1 MLHIN
6 NACIAFGTEVLFSG
20 FEMKLEKGET
30 ACIVG
35 QSGCGKTSLL
45 NAVMGF
51 VPLYEGTIKVGGTLL
66 DKSTIDLVRRQI
78 AWIPQ
83 ELALPFEWVKEMVS
97 LPFELKVNRS
107 VPFSEERLFMC
118 FDELGLEHELYFKR
132 VNEVSGGQRQR
143 IMLAVAAL
151 LNKPLIVIDEPTSAL
166 DTGSTDKVLAFFRRQ
181 AEKGAAVL
189 AVSHDKDFASGC
201 HYLIELKTKLV
212 VGTIDI
218 SYYNLF
224 VGLLLLAIPFFYLW
238 KFKTGLLKP
247 AVIGTLRMII
257 QLFFIGIYLKYLF
270 LWNNP
275 WINFLWVIVMIFVAG
290 QTALVRTGLKRRILL
305 IPITVGFLC
314 SVILVG
320 LYFIGIVLQLDNIFS
335 AQYFIP
341 IFGILMGNML
351 SSNVI
356 ALNTYYSG
364 LKREQQLYRYLLG
377 NGATRQEAQAP
388 FIKQA
393 IIKSFS
399 PLIANIAVMG
409 LVALPGTMIGQILGG
424 SSPNVAIKYQMMIM
438 VITFTASMLSLMIT
452 ISLASRRS
460 FDAYGKLLEVSK
472 EAKK

>member
-166 DTGSTDKVLAFFRRQ
+166 DTGSTDKVLAFCRRQ

-201 HYLIELKTKLV
+201 HYLIEL
-212 VGTIDI
+212 
-218 SYYNLF
+218 
-224 VGLLLLAIPFFYLW
+224 
-238 KFKTGLLKP
+238 
-247 AVIGTLRMII
+247 
-257 QLFFIGIYLKYLF
+257 
-270 LWNNP
+270 
-275 WINFLWVIVMIFVAG
+275 
-290 QTALVRTGLKRRILL
+290 
-305 IPITVGFLC
+305 
-314 SVILVG
+314 
-320 LYFIGIVLQLDNIFS
+320 
-335 AQYFIP
+335 
-341 IFGILMGNML
+341 
-351 SSNVI
+351 
-356 ALNTYYSG
+356 
-364 LKREQQLYRYLLG
+364 
-377 NGATRQEAQAP
+377 
-388 FIKQA
+388 
-393 IIKSFS
+393 
-399 PLIANIAVMG
+399 
-409 LVALPGTMIGQILGG
+409 
-424 SSPNVAIKYQMMIM
+424 
-438 VITFTASMLSLMIT
+438 
-452 ISLASRRS
+452 
-460 FDAYGKLLEVSK
+460 
-472 EAKK
+472 

>member
-143 IMLAVAAL
+143 IMLAVPAL

-201 HYLIELKTKLV
+201 HYLIEL
-212 VGTIDI
+212 
-218 SYYNLF
+218 
-224 VGLLLLAIPFFYLW
+224 
-238 KFKTGLLKP
+238 
-247 AVIGTLRMII
+247 
-257 QLFFIGIYLKYLF
+257 
-270 LWNNP
+270 
-275 WINFLWVIVMIFVAG
+275 
-290 QTALVRTGLKRRILL
+290 
-305 IPITVGFLC
+305 
-314 SVILVG
+314 
-320 LYFIGIVLQLDNIFS
+320 
-335 AQYFIP
+335 
-341 IFGILMGNML
+341 
-351 SSNVI
+351 
-356 ALNTYYSG
+356 
-364 LKREQQLYRYLLG
+364 
-377 NGATRQEAQAP
+377 
-388 FIKQA
+388 
-393 IIKSFS
+393 
-399 PLIANIAVMG
+399 
-409 LVALPGTMIGQILGG
+409 
-424 SSPNVAIKYQMMIM
+424 
-438 VITFTASMLSLMIT
+438 
-452 ISLASRRS
+452 
-460 FDAYGKLLEVSK
+460 
-472 EAKK
+472 

>member
-132 VNEVSGGQRQR
+132 VNEVSGGQCQR

-201 HYLIELKTKLV
+201 HYLIEL
-212 VGTIDI
+212 
-218 SYYNLF
+218 
-224 VGLLLLAIPFFYLW
+224 
-238 KFKTGLLKP
+238 
-247 AVIGTLRMII
+247 
-257 QLFFIGIYLKYLF
+257 
-270 LWNNP
+270 
-275 WINFLWVIVMIFVAG
+275 
-290 QTALVRTGLKRRILL
+290 
-305 IPITVGFLC
+305 
-314 SVILVG
+314 
-320 LYFIGIVLQLDNIFS
+320 
-335 AQYFIP
+335 
-341 IFGILMGNML
+341 
-351 SSNVI
+351 
-356 ALNTYYSG
+356 
-364 LKREQQLYRYLLG
+364 
-377 NGATRQEAQAP
+377 
-388 FIKQA
+388 
-393 IIKSFS
+393 
-399 PLIANIAVMG
+399 
-409 LVALPGTMIGQILGG
+409 
-424 SSPNVAIKYQMMIM
+424 
-438 VITFTASMLSLMIT
+438 
-452 ISLASRRS
+452 
-460 FDAYGKLLEVSK
+460 
-472 EAKK
+472 

>member
-51 VPLYEGTIKVGGTLL
+51 VPLYEGTIKVGRTLL
-66 DKSTIDLVRRQI
+66 DKSTTDLVRRQI

-201 HYLIELKTKLV
+201 HYLIEL
-212 VGTIDI
+212 
-218 SYYNLF
+218 
-224 VGLLLLAIPFFYLW
+224 
-238 KFKTGLLKP
+238 
-247 AVIGTLRMII
+247 
-257 QLFFIGIYLKYLF
+257 
-270 LWNNP
+270 
-275 WINFLWVIVMIFVAG
+275 
-290 QTALVRTGLKRRILL
+290 
-305 IPITVGFLC
+305 
-314 SVILVG
+314 
-320 LYFIGIVLQLDNIFS
+320 
-335 AQYFIP
+335 
-341 IFGILMGNML
+341 
-351 SSNVI
+351 
-356 ALNTYYSG
+356 
-364 LKREQQLYRYLLG
+364 
-377 NGATRQEAQAP
+377 
-388 FIKQA
+388 
-393 IIKSFS
+393 
-399 PLIANIAVMG
+399 
-409 LVALPGTMIGQILGG
+409 
-424 SSPNVAIKYQMMIM
+424 
-438 VITFTASMLSLMIT
+438 
-452 ISLASRRS
+452 
-460 FDAYGKLLEVSK
+460 
-472 EAKK
+472 

>member
-66 DKSTIDLVRRQI
+66 DKSTIDLVRPQI

-201 HYLIELKTKLV
+201 HYLIEL
-212 VGTIDI
+212 
-218 SYYNLF
+218 
-224 VGLLLLAIPFFYLW
+224 
-238 KFKTGLLKP
+238 
-247 AVIGTLRMII
+247 
-257 QLFFIGIYLKYLF
+257 
-270 LWNNP
+270 
-275 WINFLWVIVMIFVAG
+275 
-290 QTALVRTGLKRRILL
+290 
-305 IPITVGFLC
+305 
-314 SVILVG
+314 
-320 LYFIGIVLQLDNIFS
+320 
-335 AQYFIP
+335 
-341 IFGILMGNML
+341 
-351 SSNVI
+351 
-356 ALNTYYSG
+356 
-364 LKREQQLYRYLLG
+364 
-377 NGATRQEAQAP
+377 
-388 FIKQA
+388 
-393 IIKSFS
+393 
-399 PLIANIAVMG
+399 
-409 LVALPGTMIGQILGG
+409 
-424 SSPNVAIKYQMMIM
+424 
-438 VITFTASMLSLMIT
+438 
-452 ISLASRRS
+452 
-460 FDAYGKLLEVSK
+460 
-472 EAKK
+472 

>member
-97 LPFELKVNRS
+97 LTFELKVNRS

-201 HYLIELKTKLV
+201 HYLIEL
-212 VGTIDI
+212 
-218 SYYNLF
+218 
-224 VGLLLLAIPFFYLW
+224 
-238 KFKTGLLKP
+238 
-247 AVIGTLRMII
+247 
-257 QLFFIGIYLKYLF
+257 
-270 LWNNP
+270 
-275 WINFLWVIVMIFVAG
+275 
-290 QTALVRTGLKRRILL
+290 
-305 IPITVGFLC
+305 
-314 SVILVG
+314 
-320 LYFIGIVLQLDNIFS
+320 
-335 AQYFIP
+335 
-341 IFGILMGNML
+341 
-351 SSNVI
+351 
-356 ALNTYYSG
+356 
-364 LKREQQLYRYLLG
+364 
-377 NGATRQEAQAP
+377 
-388 FIKQA
+388 
-393 IIKSFS
+393 
-399 PLIANIAVMG
+399 
-409 LVALPGTMIGQILGG
+409 
-424 SSPNVAIKYQMMIM
+424 
-438 VITFTASMLSLMIT
+438 
-452 ISLASRRS
+452 
-460 FDAYGKLLEVSK
+460 
-472 EAKK
+472 

>member
-151 LNKPLIVIDEPTSAL
+151 LNKPSIVIDEPTSAL

-201 HYLIELKTKLV
+201 HYLIEL
-212 VGTIDI
+212 
-218 SYYNLF
+218 
-224 VGLLLLAIPFFYLW
+224 
-238 KFKTGLLKP
+238 
-247 AVIGTLRMII
+247 
-257 QLFFIGIYLKYLF
+257 
-270 LWNNP
+270 
-275 WINFLWVIVMIFVAG
+275 
-290 QTALVRTGLKRRILL
+290 
-305 IPITVGFLC
+305 
-314 SVILVG
+314 
-320 LYFIGIVLQLDNIFS
+320 
-335 AQYFIP
+335 
-341 IFGILMGNML
+341 
-351 SSNVI
+351 
-356 ALNTYYSG
+356 
-364 LKREQQLYRYLLG
+364 
-377 NGATRQEAQAP
+377 
-388 FIKQA
+388 
-393 IIKSFS
+393 
-399 PLIANIAVMG
+399 
-409 LVALPGTMIGQILGG
+409 
-424 SSPNVAIKYQMMIM
+424 
-438 VITFTASMLSLMIT
+438 
-452 ISLASRRS
+452 
-460 FDAYGKLLEVSK
+460 
-472 EAKK
+472 

>member
-20 FEMKLEKGET
+20 LNLNLERGKT

-51 VPLYEGTIKVGGTLL
+51 VPLKEGTIKVGDTLL
-66 DKSTIDLVRRQI
+66 DKSTIDIIRRQI

-201 HYLIELKTKLV
+201 HYLIEL
-212 VGTIDI
+212 
-218 SYYNLF
+218 
-224 VGLLLLAIPFFYLW
+224 
-238 KFKTGLLKP
+238 
-247 AVIGTLRMII
+247 
-257 QLFFIGIYLKYLF
+257 
-270 LWNNP
+270 
-275 WINFLWVIVMIFVAG
+275 
-290 QTALVRTGLKRRILL
+290 
-305 IPITVGFLC
+305 
-314 SVILVG
+314 
-320 LYFIGIVLQLDNIFS
+320 
-335 AQYFIP
+335 
-341 IFGILMGNML
+341 
-351 SSNVI
+351 
-356 ALNTYYSG
+356 
-364 LKREQQLYRYLLG
+364 
-377 NGATRQEAQAP
+377 
-388 FIKQA
+388 
-393 IIKSFS
+393 
-399 PLIANIAVMG
+399 
-409 LVALPGTMIGQILGG
+409 
-424 SSPNVAIKYQMMIM
+424 
-438 VITFTASMLSLMIT
+438 
-452 ISLASRRS
+452 
-460 FDAYGKLLEVSK
+460 
-472 EAKK
+472 

>member
-51 VPLYEGTIKVGGTLL
+51 VPLYEGTIKGGGTLL

-201 HYLIELKTKLV
+201 HYLIEL
-212 VGTIDI
+212 
-218 SYYNLF
+218 
-224 VGLLLLAIPFFYLW
+224 
-238 KFKTGLLKP
+238 
-247 AVIGTLRMII
+247 
-257 QLFFIGIYLKYLF
+257 
-270 LWNNP
+270 
-275 WINFLWVIVMIFVAG
+275 
-290 QTALVRTGLKRRILL
+290 
-305 IPITVGFLC
+305 
-314 SVILVG
+314 
-320 LYFIGIVLQLDNIFS
+320 
-335 AQYFIP
+335 
-341 IFGILMGNML
+341 
-351 SSNVI
+351 
-356 ALNTYYSG
+356 
-364 LKREQQLYRYLLG
+364 
-377 NGATRQEAQAP
+377 
-388 FIKQA
+388 
-393 IIKSFS
+393 
-399 PLIANIAVMG
+399 
-409 LVALPGTMIGQILGG
+409 
-424 SSPNVAIKYQMMIM
+424 
-438 VITFTASMLSLMIT
+438 
-452 ISLASRRS
+452 
-460 FDAYGKLLEVSK
+460 
-472 EAKK
+472 

>member
-118 FDELGLEHELYFKR
+118 FDALGLEHELYFKR

-201 HYLIELKTKLV
+201 HYLIEL
-212 VGTIDI
+212 
-218 SYYNLF
+218 
-224 VGLLLLAIPFFYLW
+224 
-238 KFKTGLLKP
+238 
-247 AVIGTLRMII
+247 
-257 QLFFIGIYLKYLF
+257 
-270 LWNNP
+270 
-275 WINFLWVIVMIFVAG
+275 
-290 QTALVRTGLKRRILL
+290 
-305 IPITVGFLC
+305 
-314 SVILVG
+314 
-320 LYFIGIVLQLDNIFS
+320 
-335 AQYFIP
+335 
-341 IFGILMGNML
+341 
-351 SSNVI
+351 
-356 ALNTYYSG
+356 
-364 LKREQQLYRYLLG
+364 
-377 NGATRQEAQAP
+377 
-388 FIKQA
+388 
-393 IIKSFS
+393 
-399 PLIANIAVMG
+399 
-409 LVALPGTMIGQILGG
+409 
-424 SSPNVAIKYQMMIM
+424 
-438 VITFTASMLSLMIT
+438 
-452 ISLASRRS
+452 
-460 FDAYGKLLEVSK
+460 
-472 EAKK
+472 

>member
-189 AVSHDKDFASGC
+189 AVSHDKDFASRC
-201 HYLIELKTKLV
+201 HYLIEL
-212 VGTIDI
+212 
-218 SYYNLF
+218 
-224 VGLLLLAIPFFYLW
+224 
-238 KFKTGLLKP
+238 
-247 AVIGTLRMII
+247 
-257 QLFFIGIYLKYLF
+257 
-270 LWNNP
+270 
-275 WINFLWVIVMIFVAG
+275 
-290 QTALVRTGLKRRILL
+290 
-305 IPITVGFLC
+305 
-314 SVILVG
+314 
-320 LYFIGIVLQLDNIFS
+320 
-335 AQYFIP
+335 
-341 IFGILMGNML
+341 
-351 SSNVI
+351 
-356 ALNTYYSG
+356 
-364 LKREQQLYRYLLG
+364 
-377 NGATRQEAQAP
+377 
-388 FIKQA
+388 
-393 IIKSFS
+393 
-399 PLIANIAVMG
+399 
-409 LVALPGTMIGQILGG
+409 
-424 SSPNVAIKYQMMIM
+424 
-438 VITFTASMLSLMIT
+438 
-452 ISLASRRS
+452 
-460 FDAYGKLLEVSK
+460 
-472 EAKK
+472 

>member
-83 ELALPFEWVKEMVS
+83 ELALPLEWVKEMVS

-132 VNEVSGGQRQR
+132 VNEVSGGQRQS

-201 HYLIELKTKLV
+201 HYLIEL
-212 VGTIDI
+212 
-218 SYYNLF
+218 
-224 VGLLLLAIPFFYLW
+224 
-238 KFKTGLLKP
+238 
-247 AVIGTLRMII
+247 
-257 QLFFIGIYLKYLF
+257 
-270 LWNNP
+270 
-275 WINFLWVIVMIFVAG
+275 
-290 QTALVRTGLKRRILL
+290 
-305 IPITVGFLC
+305 
-314 SVILVG
+314 
-320 LYFIGIVLQLDNIFS
+320 
-335 AQYFIP
+335 
-341 IFGILMGNML
+341 
-351 SSNVI
+351 
-356 ALNTYYSG
+356 
-364 LKREQQLYRYLLG
+364 
-377 NGATRQEAQAP
+377 
-388 FIKQA
+388 
-393 IIKSFS
+393 
-399 PLIANIAVMG
+399 
-409 LVALPGTMIGQILGG
+409 
-424 SSPNVAIKYQMMIM
+424 
-438 VITFTASMLSLMIT
+438 
-452 ISLASRRS
+452 
-460 FDAYGKLLEVSK
+460 
-472 EAKK
+472 

>member
-83 ELALPFEWVKEMVS
+83 ELVLPFEWVKEMVS

-201 HYLIELKTKLV
+201 HYLIEL
-212 VGTIDI
+212 
-218 SYYNLF
+218 
-224 VGLLLLAIPFFYLW
+224 
-238 KFKTGLLKP
+238 
-247 AVIGTLRMII
+247 
-257 QLFFIGIYLKYLF
+257 
-270 LWNNP
+270 
-275 WINFLWVIVMIFVAG
+275 
-290 QTALVRTGLKRRILL
+290 
-305 IPITVGFLC
+305 
-314 SVILVG
+314 
-320 LYFIGIVLQLDNIFS
+320 
-335 AQYFIP
+335 
-341 IFGILMGNML
+341 
-351 SSNVI
+351 
-356 ALNTYYSG
+356 
-364 LKREQQLYRYLLG
+364 
-377 NGATRQEAQAP
+377 
-388 FIKQA
+388 
-393 IIKSFS
+393 
-399 PLIANIAVMG
+399 
-409 LVALPGTMIGQILGG
+409 
-424 SSPNVAIKYQMMIM
+424 
-438 VITFTASMLSLMIT
+438 
-452 ISLASRRS
+452 
-460 FDAYGKLLEVSK
+460 
-472 EAKK
+472 

>member
-118 FDELGLEHELYFKR
+118 FDELGLEHELYFKI

-201 HYLIELKTKLV
+201 HYLIEL
-212 VGTIDI
+212 
-218 SYYNLF
+218 
-224 VGLLLLAIPFFYLW
+224 
-238 KFKTGLLKP
+238 
-247 AVIGTLRMII
+247 
-257 QLFFIGIYLKYLF
+257 
-270 LWNNP
+270 
-275 WINFLWVIVMIFVAG
+275 
-290 QTALVRTGLKRRILL
+290 
-305 IPITVGFLC
+305 
-314 SVILVG
+314 
-320 LYFIGIVLQLDNIFS
+320 
-335 AQYFIP
+335 
-341 IFGILMGNML
+341 
-351 SSNVI
+351 
-356 ALNTYYSG
+356 
-364 LKREQQLYRYLLG
+364 
-377 NGATRQEAQAP
+377 
-388 FIKQA
+388 
-393 IIKSFS
+393 
-399 PLIANIAVMG
+399 
-409 LVALPGTMIGQILGG
+409 
-424 SSPNVAIKYQMMIM
+424 
-438 VITFTASMLSLMIT
+438 
-452 ISLASRRS
+452 
-460 FDAYGKLLEVSK
+460 
-472 EAKK
+472 

>member
-118 FDELGLEHELYFKR
+118 FDELGLEHELFFKR

-201 HYLIELKTKLV
+201 HYLIEL
-212 VGTIDI
+212 
-218 SYYNLF
+218 
-224 VGLLLLAIPFFYLW
+224 
-238 KFKTGLLKP
+238 
-247 AVIGTLRMII
+247 
-257 QLFFIGIYLKYLF
+257 
-270 LWNNP
+270 
-275 WINFLWVIVMIFVAG
+275 
-290 QTALVRTGLKRRILL
+290 
-305 IPITVGFLC
+305 
-314 SVILVG
+314 
-320 LYFIGIVLQLDNIFS
+320 
-335 AQYFIP
+335 
-341 IFGILMGNML
+341 
-351 SSNVI
+351 
-356 ALNTYYSG
+356 
-364 LKREQQLYRYLLG
+364 
-377 NGATRQEAQAP
+377 
-388 FIKQA
+388 
-393 IIKSFS
+393 
-399 PLIANIAVMG
+399 
-409 LVALPGTMIGQILGG
+409 
-424 SSPNVAIKYQMMIM
+424 
-438 VITFTASMLSLMIT
+438 
-452 ISLASRRS
+452 
-460 FDAYGKLLEVSK
+460 
-472 EAKK
+472 

>member
-83 ELALPFEWVKEMVS
+83 ELELPFEWVKEMVS

-201 HYLIELKTKLV
+201 HYLIEL
-212 VGTIDI
+212 
-218 SYYNLF
+218 
-224 VGLLLLAIPFFYLW
+224 
-238 KFKTGLLKP
+238 
-247 AVIGTLRMII
+247 
-257 QLFFIGIYLKYLF
+257 
-270 LWNNP
+270 
-275 WINFLWVIVMIFVAG
+275 
-290 QTALVRTGLKRRILL
+290 
-305 IPITVGFLC
+305 
-314 SVILVG
+314 
-320 LYFIGIVLQLDNIFS
+320 
-335 AQYFIP
+335 
-341 IFGILMGNML
+341 
-351 SSNVI
+351 
-356 ALNTYYSG
+356 
-364 LKREQQLYRYLLG
+364 
-377 NGATRQEAQAP
+377 
-388 FIKQA
+388 
-393 IIKSFS
+393 
-399 PLIANIAVMG
+399 
-409 LVALPGTMIGQILGG
+409 
-424 SSPNVAIKYQMMIM
+424 
-438 VITFTASMLSLMIT
+438 
-452 ISLASRRS
+452 
-460 FDAYGKLLEVSK
+460 
-472 EAKK
+472 

>member
-151 LNKPLIVIDEPTSAL
+151 LNKPLIVIDEPPSAL

-201 HYLIELKTKLV
+201 HYLIEL
-212 VGTIDI
+212 
-218 SYYNLF
+218 
-224 VGLLLLAIPFFYLW
+224 
-238 KFKTGLLKP
+238 
-247 AVIGTLRMII
+247 
-257 QLFFIGIYLKYLF
+257 
-270 LWNNP
+270 
-275 WINFLWVIVMIFVAG
+275 
-290 QTALVRTGLKRRILL
+290 
-305 IPITVGFLC
+305 
-314 SVILVG
+314 
-320 LYFIGIVLQLDNIFS
+320 
-335 AQYFIP
+335 
-341 IFGILMGNML
+341 
-351 SSNVI
+351 
-356 ALNTYYSG
+356 
-364 LKREQQLYRYLLG
+364 
-377 NGATRQEAQAP
+377 
-388 FIKQA
+388 
-393 IIKSFS
+393 
-399 PLIANIAVMG
+399 
-409 LVALPGTMIGQILGG
+409 
-424 SSPNVAIKYQMMIM
+424 
-438 VITFTASMLSLMIT
+438 
-452 ISLASRRS
+452 
-460 FDAYGKLLEVSK
+460 
-472 EAKK
+472 

>member
-20 FEMKLEKGET
+20 FELKLEKGET

-143 IMLAVAAL
+143 IMLSVAAL

-201 HYLIELKTKLV
+201 HYLIEL
-212 VGTIDI
+212 
-218 SYYNLF
+218 
-224 VGLLLLAIPFFYLW
+224 
-238 KFKTGLLKP
+238 
-247 AVIGTLRMII
+247 
-257 QLFFIGIYLKYLF
+257 
-270 LWNNP
+270 
-275 WINFLWVIVMIFVAG
+275 
-290 QTALVRTGLKRRILL
+290 
-305 IPITVGFLC
+305 
-314 SVILVG
+314 
-320 LYFIGIVLQLDNIFS
+320 
-335 AQYFIP
+335 
-341 IFGILMGNML
+341 
-351 SSNVI
+351 
-356 ALNTYYSG
+356 
-364 LKREQQLYRYLLG
+364 
-377 NGATRQEAQAP
+377 
-388 FIKQA
+388 
-393 IIKSFS
+393 
-399 PLIANIAVMG
+399 
-409 LVALPGTMIGQILGG
+409 
-424 SSPNVAIKYQMMIM
+424 
-438 VITFTASMLSLMIT
+438 
-452 ISLASRRS
+452 
-460 FDAYGKLLEVSK
+460 
-472 EAKK
+472 

>member
-20 FEMKLEKGET
+20 FEMKLEKGEI

-201 HYLIELKTKLV
+201 HYLIEL
-212 VGTIDI
+212 
-218 SYYNLF
+218 
-224 VGLLLLAIPFFYLW
+224 
-238 KFKTGLLKP
+238 
-247 AVIGTLRMII
+247 
-257 QLFFIGIYLKYLF
+257 
-270 LWNNP
+270 
-275 WINFLWVIVMIFVAG
+275 
-290 QTALVRTGLKRRILL
+290 
-305 IPITVGFLC
+305 
-314 SVILVG
+314 
-320 LYFIGIVLQLDNIFS
+320 
-335 AQYFIP
+335 
-341 IFGILMGNML
+341 
-351 SSNVI
+351 
-356 ALNTYYSG
+356 
-364 LKREQQLYRYLLG
+364 
-377 NGATRQEAQAP
+377 
-388 FIKQA
+388 
-393 IIKSFS
+393 
-399 PLIANIAVMG
+399 
-409 LVALPGTMIGQILGG
+409 
-424 SSPNVAIKYQMMIM
+424 
-438 VITFTASMLSLMIT
+438 
-452 ISLASRRS
+452 
-460 FDAYGKLLEVSK
+460 
-472 EAKK
+472 

>member
-1 MLHIN
+1 MLLIN
-6 NACIAFGTEVLFSG
+6 NACIAFVTEVLFSG

-143 IMLAVAAL
+143 IMLSVAAL

-201 HYLIELKTKLV
+201 HYLIEL
-212 VGTIDI
+212 
-218 SYYNLF
+218 
-224 VGLLLLAIPFFYLW
+224 
-238 KFKTGLLKP
+238 
-247 AVIGTLRMII
+247 
-257 QLFFIGIYLKYLF
+257 
-270 LWNNP
+270 
-275 WINFLWVIVMIFVAG
+275 
-290 QTALVRTGLKRRILL
+290 
-305 IPITVGFLC
+305 
-314 SVILVG
+314 
-320 LYFIGIVLQLDNIFS
+320 
-335 AQYFIP
+335 
-341 IFGILMGNML
+341 
-351 SSNVI
+351 
-356 ALNTYYSG
+356 
-364 LKREQQLYRYLLG
+364 
-377 NGATRQEAQAP
+377 
-388 FIKQA
+388 
-393 IIKSFS
+393 
-399 PLIANIAVMG
+399 
-409 LVALPGTMIGQILGG
+409 
-424 SSPNVAIKYQMMIM
+424 
-438 VITFTASMLSLMIT
+438 
-452 ISLASRRS
+452 
-460 FDAYGKLLEVSK
+460 
-472 EAKK
+472 

>member
-151 LNKPLIVIDEPTSAL
+151 LNKPLIVIDEPTSSL

-201 HYLIELKTKLV
+201 HYLIEL
-212 VGTIDI
+212 
-218 SYYNLF
+218 
-224 VGLLLLAIPFFYLW
+224 
-238 KFKTGLLKP
+238 
-247 AVIGTLRMII
+247 
-257 QLFFIGIYLKYLF
+257 
-270 LWNNP
+270 
-275 WINFLWVIVMIFVAG
+275 
-290 QTALVRTGLKRRILL
+290 
-305 IPITVGFLC
+305 
-314 SVILVG
+314 
-320 LYFIGIVLQLDNIFS
+320 
-335 AQYFIP
+335 
-341 IFGILMGNML
+341 
-351 SSNVI
+351 
-356 ALNTYYSG
+356 
-364 LKREQQLYRYLLG
+364 
-377 NGATRQEAQAP
+377 
-388 FIKQA
+388 
-393 IIKSFS
+393 
-399 PLIANIAVMG
+399 
-409 LVALPGTMIGQILGG
+409 
-424 SSPNVAIKYQMMIM
+424 
-438 VITFTASMLSLMIT
+438 
-452 ISLASRRS
+452 
-460 FDAYGKLLEVSK
+460 
-472 EAKK
+472 

>member
-181 AEKGAAVL
+181 AEKRAAVL

-201 HYLIELKTKLV
+201 HYLIEL
-212 VGTIDI
+212 
-218 SYYNLF
+218 
-224 VGLLLLAIPFFYLW
+224 
-238 KFKTGLLKP
+238 
-247 AVIGTLRMII
+247 
-257 QLFFIGIYLKYLF
+257 
-270 LWNNP
+270 
-275 WINFLWVIVMIFVAG
+275 
-290 QTALVRTGLKRRILL
+290 
-305 IPITVGFLC
+305 
-314 SVILVG
+314 
-320 LYFIGIVLQLDNIFS
+320 
-335 AQYFIP
+335 
-341 IFGILMGNML
+341 
-351 SSNVI
+351 
-356 ALNTYYSG
+356 
-364 LKREQQLYRYLLG
+364 
-377 NGATRQEAQAP
+377 
-388 FIKQA
+388 
-393 IIKSFS
+393 
-399 PLIANIAVMG
+399 
-409 LVALPGTMIGQILGG
+409 
-424 SSPNVAIKYQMMIM
+424 
-438 VITFTASMLSLMIT
+438 
-452 ISLASRRS
+452 
-460 FDAYGKLLEVSK
+460 
-472 EAKK
+472 